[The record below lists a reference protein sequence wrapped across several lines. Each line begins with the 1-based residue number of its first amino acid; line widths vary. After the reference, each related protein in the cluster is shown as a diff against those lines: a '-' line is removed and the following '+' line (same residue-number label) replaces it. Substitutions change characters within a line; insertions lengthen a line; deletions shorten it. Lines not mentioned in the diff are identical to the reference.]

1 MLEIKTAESYIT
13 KNFQNLGSIESIK
26 NLSTGPNSDSYYF
39 QTKNGKY
46 VLRYIHDHPSS
57 SKIEQ
62 TCKILRYLKKNT
74 MSVQDLINTDNDKF
88 CDSKNFIYVTKFYEG
103 ILSKGTFAE
112 IKDLAMNVALL
123 HRFLYKT
130 KIKFDFEHDI
140 DPSFRILTLFDINRI
155 RKIIVQRENKTG
167 FDNKILNSLEFLKQI
182 VSEQKKKQIKLR
194 PYKFQLIHNDLA
206 EKNIIFQRNRVKVIL
221 DFDGMKK
228 GDILEDIAFTSL
240 RFSTINNLKKSDVE
254 KKIRHFVEHYLE
266 FNDVDERKLSYLQ
279 NYSINDLLSKLSYI
293 LKKRY
298 FYNNNMWIHDF
309 DSLFK
314 LLKCSSTIFWPK

>member
-1 MLEIKTAESYIT
+1 MADKKGDIL
-13 KNFQNLGSIESIK
+13 ESIK

-123 HRFLYKT
+123 HKFLYKT

-155 RKIIVQRENKTG
+155 RKIIVQMENKTG

-194 PYKFQLIHNDLA
+194 SYKFQLIHNDLS
-206 EKNIIFQRNRVKVIL
+206 EKNEVFGCLRRDLYVTVLFKQTSNTVAGDFLGRLVLGIEDNDVKV
-221 DFDGMKK
+221 FG
-228 GDILEDIAFTSL
+228 A
-240 RFSTINNLKKSDVE
+240 
-254 KKIRHFVEHYLE
+254 
-266 FNDVDERKLSYLQ
+266 
-279 NYSINDLLSKLSYI
+279 
-293 LKKRY
+293 
-298 FYNNNMWIHDF
+298 
-309 DSLFK
+309 
-314 LLKCSSTIFWPK
+314 TIF